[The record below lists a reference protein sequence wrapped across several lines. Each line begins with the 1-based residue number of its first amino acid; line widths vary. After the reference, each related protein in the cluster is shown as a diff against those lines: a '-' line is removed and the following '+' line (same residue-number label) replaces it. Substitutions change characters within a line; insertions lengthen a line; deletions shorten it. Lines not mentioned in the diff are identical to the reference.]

1 MRKTRLFLFIIL
13 LNIQL
18 LEGLEK
24 TIIGYWLTSE
34 SVVEVKSCGDQ
45 ICAEIIHLLVE
56 EGIDPKSVLDENN
69 VNVALRSR
77 LLVGINLL
85 EGFNTKIDSDN
96 SLRGGKIYNPRDGR
110 FYKSKLKLLNNGNLK
125 VEGCLLLFCDGE
137 EWRPLTVTLNEDGSY
152 SAEIKNRLQ

>member
-1 MRKTRLFLFIIL
+1 MRKARLFLLIIL

-34 SVVEVKSCGDQ
+34 SVVEVRSCGDK

-69 VNVALRSR
+69 ANANLRSR
-77 LLVGINLL
+77 SLIGINLL
-85 EGFNTKIDSDN
+85 KGFKNKIDSDG
-96 SLRGGKIYNPRDGR
+96 SIRGGKIYNPRDGR

-125 VEGCLLLFCDGE
+125 VEGCLLFFCDGE
-137 EWRPLTVTLNEDGSY
+137 EWRPLTVTLNEDGSH

>member
-1 MRKTRLFLFIIL
+1 MRKARLFLFIIL

-69 VNVALRSR
+69 VNANLRSR
-77 LLVGINLL
+77 LLIGINLL
-85 EGFNTKIDSDN
+85 EGFKNKIDSDG
-96 SLRGGKIYNPRDGR
+96 SIRGGKIYNPRDGR

-125 VEGCLLLFCDGE
+125 VEGCLLFFCDGE
-137 EWRPLTVTLNEDGSY
+137 EWRPLTVTFNEDGSH

>member
-1 MRKTRLFLFIIL
+1 MRKARLFLLIIL

-45 ICAEIIHLLVE
+45 ICAEIVHLLVE

-69 VNVALRSR
+69 VNANLRSR
-77 LLVGINLL
+77 SLIGINLL
-85 EGFNTKIDSDN
+85 EGFNNKIDSDN
-96 SLRGGKIYNPRDGR
+96 SIKGGKIYNPRDGR

-125 VEGCLLLFCDGE
+125 VEGCLLFFCDGE
-137 EWRPLTVTLNEDGSY
+137 EWRPLTVTLNEDGSH